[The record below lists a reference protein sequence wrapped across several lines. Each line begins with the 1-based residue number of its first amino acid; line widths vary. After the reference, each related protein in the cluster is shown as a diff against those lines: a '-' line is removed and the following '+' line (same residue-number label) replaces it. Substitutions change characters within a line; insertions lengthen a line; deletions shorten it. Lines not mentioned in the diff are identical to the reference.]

1 MRGEIRRER
10 TVELALEGFRIDDLK
25 RWYTAS
31 TEMPQDQLGVKYTGT
46 WFENNW
52 TKQTRSLNSDGCII
66 LYTGRQWEEKNYLY
80 PLPSEQTQLD
90 PNIGQN
96 PGWK

>member
-1 MRGEIRRER
+1 M
-10 TVELALEGFRIDDLK
+10 
-25 RWYTAS
+25 
-31 TEMPQDQLGVKYTGT
+31 KYTGT

-80 PLPSEQTQLD
+80 PLPSEQTQARPEYRPEPRLEIKTLISTD
-90 PNIGQN
+90 NENHKYLQTGH
-96 PGWK
+96 